1 MTHFSRIVLPQD
13 LDDGAQLFA
22 DLAFL
27 RRLDEMKRETV
38 KTPAAKTGLFAA
50 GARRKGLFH

>member
-13 LDDGAQLFA
+13 LEDSAKLRA

-27 RRLDEMKRETV
+27 RRMDALTREAAA
-38 KTPAAKTGLFAA
+38 KPAAKPGLFVA
-50 GARRKGLFH
+50 GARRKSLFH